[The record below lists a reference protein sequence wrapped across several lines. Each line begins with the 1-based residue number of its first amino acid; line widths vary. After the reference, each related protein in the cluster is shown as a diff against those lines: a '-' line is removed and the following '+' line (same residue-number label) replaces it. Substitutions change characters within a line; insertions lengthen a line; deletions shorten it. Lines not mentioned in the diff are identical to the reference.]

1 MAGRGWLVGS
11 IWLSSAVGVWCASSS
26 LGSVVF
32 QTVLQLV
39 PLDLAA
45 GRMADAGAIRSW
57 STWCHYQSGLLG
69 TR

>member
-1 MAGRGWLVGS
+1 MVGWKYLVEECC
-11 IWLSSAVGVWCASSS
+11 WCASSS

-45 GRMADAGAIRSW
+45 GRMADAGVIRGRRGAI
-57 STWCHYQSGLLG
+57 TNLDCLLSGRR
-69 TR
+69 TM